1 MDARPRGLTRADLL
15 TPDEVGEL
23 LDAPRKTV
31 LRWAAGGYL
40 PGHKLG
46 RRWRF
51 VGEEVHRWVTDDT
64 RRNRATAAADA

>member
-1 MDARPRGLTRADLL
+1 MDTRPRGLTRTDLL

-23 LDAPRKTV
+23 LDVPRKTV

-51 VGEEVHRWVTDDT
+51 IGAELDQWVADDAG
-64 RRNRATAAADA
+64 RNQRVA